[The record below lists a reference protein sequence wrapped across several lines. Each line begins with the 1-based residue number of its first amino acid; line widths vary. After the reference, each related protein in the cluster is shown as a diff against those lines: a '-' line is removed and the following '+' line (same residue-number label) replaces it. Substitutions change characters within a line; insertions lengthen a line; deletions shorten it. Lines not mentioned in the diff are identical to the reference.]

1 MKSVEETGA
10 IMREIREL
18 EDQYDNLN
26 QKEINEN
33 FEQISK
39 DLKEMRQENAAL
51 MKKIKGNEWREKK

>member
-1 MKSVEETGA
+1 
-10 IMREIREL
+10 MREIREL

-26 QKEINEN
+26 QKEIDEN

-51 MKKIKGNEWREKK
+51 MKKIKGNE